1 MDTVTPLKVSLVTNF
16 DPILIFGLSP
26 FGVVGKLG
34 QGLGVTGAAV
44 ATAGAELTS
53 GLIYVK
59 LLLEKKLMKWSKVFK
74 VPSLSDLKPVLQ
86 GAASMLI
93 FQLSINVA
101 LTLAARRAQAMDPT
115 GVTAAAYGKLIQSFF
130 SPNLFIL
137 LK

>member
-1 MDTVTPLKVSLVTNF
+1 MIPALVSATGFAAYRGLMDTVTPLKVSLVTNLLNLIT
-16 DPILIFGLSP
+16 DPLLIFGLSP

-93 FQLSINVA
+93 FQLSIKVA
-101 LTLAARRAQAMDPT
+101 LTLAARRA
-115 GVTAAAYGKLIQSFF
+115 
-130 SPNLFIL
+130 
-137 LK
+137 